1 MAAGADVFAD
11 SVSTRDKEICAIL
24 RPELSRLGIVLAGID
39 VIGDQLTEVNVTSPT
54 GVREIDA
61 LCGTGLAQLI
71 VEHIEQRCRQ
81 LRAGR

>member
-1 MAAGADVFAD
+1 
-11 SVSTRDKEICAIL
+11 
-24 RPELSRLGIVLAGID
+24 VLAGID